1 MYDVYDLDMAEVQQL
16 SAFFLLVI
24 LLTYSIYSTYGKYI
38 YKWYIIP
45 RDYLTIAASV
55 VSASDLFDLYV

>member
-1 MYDVYDLDMAEVQQL
+1 MAEVQQL

-38 YKWYIIP
+38 QLYTISY
-45 RDYLTIAASV
+45 DYLTIAASV
-55 VSASDLFDLYV
+55 VTSSDLFDLYV